1 MMAEHAPVSALEAPP
16 GYRIRAH
23 RPADDAAL
31 LSVENRAAQLFRE
44 HGYPEIADSPFASV
58 ADFRAMA
65 KGHEVLVA
73 TAGDDLP
80 VGYAVSGPRGDFLH
94 LRELSVDPDHGRR
107 GLGSAL
113 VRAVIER
120 CRARAMQG
128 VTLTTFRAVPF
139 NAPFY
144 AGIGFVELPLEQA
157 PPPLPGVFHQELP
170 EGIDADARL
179 LMVHRALGIGGAAD
193 EA

>member
-1 MMAEHAPVSALEAPP
+1 MTAEEVPASRFEAPP

-31 LSVENRAAQLFRE
+31 LTVENRAAQLFRE
-44 HGYPEIADSPFASV
+44 HGYPEIADNPFASV

-73 TAGDDLP
+73 TTEEDLP

-120 CRARAMQG
+120 CRELAMQG

-144 AGIGFVELPLEQA
+144 AAFGFVELPLDRA
-157 PPPLPGVFHQELP
+157 PPLLRDVFRQELP
-170 EGIDADARL
+170 EDIGADARV
-179 LMVHRALGIGGAAD
+179 LMVHCR
-193 EA
+193 